1 MWMIFKFLLV
11 FFLNIQEDSM
21 PGFVGMR
28 WGLGGMAEIT
38 SSPSFNE
45 SLEEERSPCP
55 KPGDVFV
62 SLQVCP

>member
-1 MWMIFKFLLV
+1 
-11 FFLNIQEDSM
+11 M

-38 SSPSFNE
+38 SSPSFSE
-45 SLEEERSPCP
+45 SLEEERSSCP